1 MRAYVLRRGLQMV
14 PLLVVM
20 SFILYGALNL
30 MPGDPLYRMLR
41 DVPNATPDDYTRLRA
56 LYGLDDPFWLR
67 YLKWLWL
74 FVQGQ
79 PGYSLQYN
87 VPVMDLVGPRVVNTL
102 LLSVSALVI
111 GKTVA
116 IVVGAYAAVRQYSIF
131 DYVSMALAFV
141 GYSIPGFWLGLMLI
155 VVFAVNLQWLPA
167 SGAADPRTP
176 PGLLNVLGDRLEHLV
191 LPILVLTFSE
201 TTSTARFMRS
211 SLLEVLNQE
220 YLTTARA
227 KGLREHA
234 IVVRHAMKNA
244 LIPVVTTIATAIP
257 RVVGG
262 SAVIETVFGYPGM
275 GKLLFDSIMAND
287 FTVVMVILMLL
298 ATIVVIFNLLADV
311 AYGYLDPRIAYT

>member
-1 MRAYVLRRGLQMV
+1 MV
-14 PLLVVM
+14 PLLVMM

-41 DVPNATPDDYTRLRA
+41 DIPNATPDDYTRLRT

-102 LLSVSALVI
+102 LLSVSALVL
-111 GKTVA
+111 GKSIA
-116 IVVGAYAAVRQYSIF
+116 IVVGAYAAVRQYSMF

-141 GYSIPGFWLGLMLI
+141 GYSIPGFWLALMLI

-176 PGLLNVLGDRLEHLV
+176 PGVLPTLADRLAHLV

-201 TTSTARFMRS
+201 TTSTARYMRS

-227 KGLREHA
+227 KGLREQA
-234 IVVRHAMKNA
+234 IVLRHAMKNA
-244 LIPVVTTIATAIP
+244 LIPVVTTIATTIP

-298 ATIVVIFNLLADV
+298 ATIVVVFNLVADV
-311 AYGYLDPRIAYT
+311 LYGYLDPRIAYT